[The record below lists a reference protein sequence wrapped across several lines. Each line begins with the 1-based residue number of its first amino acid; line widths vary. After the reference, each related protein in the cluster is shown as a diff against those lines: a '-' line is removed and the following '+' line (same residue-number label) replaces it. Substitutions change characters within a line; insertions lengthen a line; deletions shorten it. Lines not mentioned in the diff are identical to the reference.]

1 MSRSNPVQHNVG
13 QYVFQ
18 HVNSLYSGGLMSF
31 EHFPDSNDTGLLL
44 FSGGIG
50 DEQLCELVLR
60 FVYEYG

>member
-1 MSRSNPVQHNVG
+1 
-13 QYVFQ
+13 
-18 HVNSLYSGGLMSF
+18 MSF